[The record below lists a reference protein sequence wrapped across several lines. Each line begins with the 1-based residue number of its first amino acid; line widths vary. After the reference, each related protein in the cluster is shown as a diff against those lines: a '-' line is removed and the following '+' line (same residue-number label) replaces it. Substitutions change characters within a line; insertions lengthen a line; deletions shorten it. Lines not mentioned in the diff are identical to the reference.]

1 MVARFVWSCIAGCAG
16 GGYAA
21 WLQWCWWMCCGGVL
35 AVGSG
40 FSVDVAALVGVAQE
54 VGRFAG
60 GPVWSEAQVVGQRL
74 NQFAPFGVA
83 TASGYVV
90 EARRRY
96 QENLVRVVATVHE
109 CAREAAWLSLGLAQA
124 VGGYAG
130 ADVQVAG
137 RLTGVAGRQGPLV
150 EVSQELMGVVATPPP
165 RHVAEGEVGVGGS
178 WCTNWDAYNAPA
190 LWEMVA
196 ADNACVGAEQTLAWR
211 RVADALDD
219 QVGVLSRYRDECAQ
233 AWSGEAGRRFLER
246 FDDLIDVLRQTADA
260 AAATCVAIDRINSAV
275 ASAQRDLQQIAQEYE
290 KKSNDW
296 VLRAW
301 DGAED
306 ELNERARRRMAAA
319 EMEISS
325 AAACPTGGSHIRSSG
340 RL

>member
-1 MVARFVWSCIAGCAG
+1 GLG
-16 GGYAA
+16 GGVGGEGR
-21 WLQWCWWMCCGGVL
+21 WGGVWQ
-35 AVGSG
+35 GW
-40 FSVDVAALVGVAQE
+40 VGV
-54 VGRFAG
+54 VG
-60 GPVWSEAQVVGQRL
+60 
-74 NQFAPFGVA
+74 
-83 TASGYVV
+83 
-90 EARRRY
+90 
-96 QENLVRVVATVHE
+96 
-109 CAREAAWLSLGLAQA
+109 
-124 VGGYAG
+124 
-130 ADVQVAG
+130 
-137 RLTGVAGRQGPLV
+137 
-150 EVSQELMGVVATPPP
+150 PP
-165 RHVAEGEVGVGGS
+165 RRGRVAEGGGGVGGS

-233 AWSGEAGRRFLER
+233 AWSGEAGQEFVKRLDR
-246 FDDLIDVLRQTADA
+246 LIETMRQTADA

-325 AAACPTGGSHIRSSG
+325 AAECLPEIPEFRSSG
-340 RL
+340 RRDDIGVDLASGVGPGVGGAAGAAAMGDVSLARRRPPDPLPGVEPVLPPGVEWSPGGGFAGSGPVLSGSSPVGGGAGGVGGIGGGGI